1 MMSGRPAGEPIESAA
16 KLRVYLDATI
26 IRAYQDPRG
35 AGPLHGL
42 IRQTVRDE
50 VVLVV
55 SDLTVD
61 ELRDAPAEVHEVMDA
76 SILPHA
82 ERVSITTEALELA
95 DQYVESGVV
104 ARPRRA
110 DARHVAAA
118 TVAGADVLAS
128 WNRRILNWERIRRHN
143 EVNRMMG
150 YGPIDAR
157 DPRALE
163 YGMSDPEPAIELP
176 IIEPGE
182 RGFRVMP
189 WLRALR
195 ARIYEKTKDMTF
207 AERPR
212 WSEERRSRDPW
223 LSNWWNSMQKPER
236 ADELAGGDGR

>member
-1 MMSGRPAGEPIESAA
+1 MMSGRQAGEPVDSAA

-26 IRAYQDPRG
+26 IRACQHPRG

-42 IRQTVRDE
+42 IRQAVRDE

-61 ELRDAPAEVHEVMDA
+61 ELRDAPSDVHEVMDA

-82 ERVSITTEALELA
+82 ERVSVTTEVHELA
-95 DQYVESGVV
+95 DKYVEGGVV
-104 ARPRRA
+104 TRPRRA

-118 TVAGADVLAS
+118 TVAGADVLGS
-128 WNRRILNWERIRRHN
+128 WNRRILNWERIRRYN
-143 EVNRMMG
+143 EVNRLMG

-163 YGMSDPEPAIELP
+163 YGISDPEPAIELP

-182 RGFRVMP
+182 SGFRVMP

-195 ARIYEKTKDMTF
+195 ARI
-207 AERPR
+207 
-212 WSEERRSRDPW
+212 
-223 LSNWWNSMQKPER
+223 
-236 ADELAGGDGR
+236 